1 MPDSSIESEPYYKLH
16 IGLDFGTSYSG
27 YGQSHV
33 AEPDNVEAFFHWAD
47 SEVHYCKTLT
57 ALWYERQDDGKY
69 VATAWGH
76 TARKRALNA
85 RARSAGKGM
94 YVS

>member
-1 MPDSSIESEPYYKLH
+1 MPGPSVPEIKLYV
-16 IGLDFGTSYSG
+16 GVDFGTAYSG
-27 YGQSHV
+27 YAISHNS
-33 AEPDNVEAFFHWAD
+33 DLSNVEAFYHWAD
-47 SEVHYCKTLT
+47 SEVNYCKTIT
-57 ALWYERQDDGKY
+57 ALYYERQDDGKY

-76 TARKRALNA
+76 TAKKRALNA